1 MKRKFLTLIMFV
13 LASCFSAIIAQTV
26 SVKGKVTDDSKLPMP
41 GVSVVIKGTTR
52 GTSTDMDGNY
62 QLQAKVGEVIE
73 FSSVGFSTVDKK
85 VSGSG
90 NVVLNVQLKENTQ
103 QLGEVVVVGFATQ
116 KKENLTG
123 AVASVD
129 SKALENRPVNNV
141 TQALQGNVSG
151 LNFSVGNGGGQLDSN
166 LSFNIRGTGTIGS
179 GSSASPLVLIDGM
192 EGNINTLNPQ
202 DIESISVL
210 KDAASASIYG
220 SRAAFGVILVTTKS
234 GKDGRM
240 VMNYSTNY
248 RLSSPVGIP
257 EMLDSEEFATYFN
270 EAQKNNGGA
279 PVFEPRIIE
288 KIKAYKAGKLKVA
301 TEWDPNKDGGKGY
314 WSDYMHSWDN
324 VDWFKEFYR
333 TAAPSQEHN
342 FTARGGTEKLKYYV
356 SLGWLDVE
364 GLSRYNTDKM
374 SRYSAQG
381 KISAQILPYLKLDY
395 NSRFSRRDFSRSSYL
410 GGLFFHNIARRWP
423 TLPLKDPNGHYM
435 NGNEISQLNEGRD
448 KTQSD
453 ELTQQLALVFTPI
466 KGWVTNVELNYRT
479 STSFNNWYYL
489 PIYKYGLHGEPIAV
503 SRDGSAPAGHSKIS
517 ESASRYNFFN
527 TNIYSSYTKQIK
539 KHTATVLG
547 GFQSELQKT
556 RSFWASRDEIYSKNS
571 LSLNTTGGKNDD
583 VGGDYQHWST
593 AGFFGRVNYNYDSKY
608 LLEVNARYDGSS
620 RFLRDQRWNLFTSAS
635 VGWNIAKEGFWKK
648 LGKFGEQVSEF
659 KFRGSY
665 GELGN
670 QNTDSWYPFY
680 QTMNVGANNGNWL
693 LNGDK
698 TNTARMPGL
707 IASTLTWE
715 KVASWNAGF
724 DLTAFKNRFKFTF
737 ELFSRKTYNM
747 VGPAPELPPVLGT
760 SPARINNTDMVSNG
774 FEIVTSWKDK
784 IGEDFSYGISANLT
798 DSRQKITKY
807 PNKNNSLGTYR
818 EGQYLG
824 EIWGYETEGIAKTDA
839 EMNEW
844 LRTHNQ
850 SSLGNNWAAGDIMY
864 RDLNGDGKI
873 NGGSNTAD
881 DPGDRKVI
889 GNTTPRYNFGVQVE
903 LKYKNVDFSM
913 FWQGTGKRDLI
924 FNDSPYF
931 KGANLNVWQSAGFKE
946 HLDYFRPENTDSPF
960 GPNVDS
966 YYPRPSMD
974 AGGKNF
980 HSQTRWVQNA
990 AYVRLKNIQLGYTFP
1005 KDIMKTIGIDNLR
1018 IYISADNVF
1027 TFTKLSKVFDPEAN
1041 GGSWGQ
1047 GKLYPL
1053 SRVIST
1059 GLSLTF

>member
-288 KIKAYKAGKLKVA
+288 KIKAYKAGKLKAA

-593 AGFFGRVNYNYDSKY
+593 AGFFGRINYNYDSKY

-747 VGPAPELPPVLGT
+747 VGPAPELPPILGT

>member
-13 LASCFSAIIAQTV
+13 LASCFTAIIAQTV

-453 ELTQQLALVFTPI
+453 ELTQQLALIFTPI

-593 AGFFGRVNYNYDSKY
+593 AGFFGRINYNYDSKY

>member
-1 MKRKFLTLIMFV
+1 MKEKYLTFVMFV
-13 LASCFSAIIAQTV
+13 LGCFLTTLMAQTI
-26 SVKGKVTDDSKLPMP
+26 SVKGKVTDDKKTPLP
-41 GVSVVIKGTTR
+41 GVSVVVKGSTH
-52 GTSTDMDGNY
+52 GTSTDFDGNY
-62 QLQAKVGEVIE
+62 QIQAKAGDVLE
-73 FSSVGFSTVDKK
+73 FSFVGFTTQTKK
-85 VSGSG
+85 VVGGG
-90 NVVLNVQLKENTQ
+90 NSYTVNVQLKEDAQ
-103 QLGEVVVVGFATQ
+103 QLSEVVVVGFATQ

-123 AVASVD
+123 AVTSVD

-179 GSSASPLVLIDGM
+179 GSSGSPLVLIDGM
-192 EGNINTLNPQ
+192 EGDMNTLNPN

-240 VMNYSTNY
+240 TMNYNTNY
-248 RLSSPVGIP
+248 RLASPVGIP
-257 EMLDSEEFATYFN
+257 NMLDSESFAYYFN

-279 PVFEPRIIE
+279 PVFEDRIVQN
-288 KIKAYKAGKLKVA
+288 IKAYKAGLLKDA
-301 TEWDPNKDGGKGY
+301 TDWNPTKDGNGA
-314 WSDYMHSWDN
+314 WNDYKQSWAN

-333 TAAPSQEHN
+333 TSAPSQEHN
-342 FTARGGTEKLKYYV
+342 FTARGGTEKIKYYV
-356 SLGWLDVE
+356 SLGWLDAE

-395 NSRFSRRDFSRSSYL
+395 NSRFSRMDFSRSSYL

-435 NGNEISQLNEGRD
+435 NGNEIAQLNEGRD

-453 ELTQQLALVFTPI
+453 ELTQQLALVFNPI

-489 PIYKYGLHGEPIAV
+489 PIYKYGLHGEPIPI

-517 ESASRYNFFN
+517 EWAARYNFFN
-527 TNIYSSYTKQIK
+527 TNIYSSYTKEIK
-539 KHTATVLG
+539 KHTVTALA
-547 GFQSELQKT
+547 GFQSELFKSRQF
-556 RSFWASRDEIYSKNS
+556 SASRDGLYSKNS
-571 LSLNTTGGKNDD
+571 LSLNTSGGKNDD
-583 VGGDYQHWST
+583 VSGDYQHWST
-593 AGFFGRVNYNYDSKY
+593 AGFFGRLNYNYDSKY

-635 VGWNIAKEGFWKK
+635 VGWNIAKESFWEH
-648 LGKFGEQVSEF
+648 LGKFGEAVSEF
-659 KFRGSY
+659 KLRGSY

-680 QTMNVGANNGNWL
+680 QTMNIGANNGNWL

-698 TNTARMPGL
+698 TNTAYAPGL

-724 DLTAFKNRFKFTF
+724 DLTALKNRFKFTF

-774 FEIVTSWKDK
+774 FEIITSWNDK
-784 IGEDFSYGISANLT
+784 IGENFSYNIKANLT

-807 PNKNNSLGTYR
+807 PNKNNSLGNYY

-824 EIWGYETEGIAKTDA
+824 EIWGYQTRGIAKSDA
-839 EMNEW
+839 EMTEW
-844 LRTHNQ
+844 LKTHDQ
-850 SSLGNNWAAGDIMY
+850 SALGNNWAAGDIMY
-864 RDLNGDGKI
+864 EDLNGDGKI
-873 NGGSNTAD
+873 NGGSNTVN
-881 DPGDRKVI
+881 DPGDRKII
-889 GNTTPRYNFGVQVE
+889 GNTTPRYNFGLLVD
-903 LKYKNVDFSM
+903 LKYKNVYFSM

-931 KGANLNVWQSAGFKE
+931 RGANQNVWQSAGFKE
-946 HLDYFRPENTDSPF
+946 HLDYFRPEGTDSPF
-960 GPNVDS
+960 GPNLDA
-966 YYPRPSMD
+966 YYPRPTMD
-974 AGGKNF
+974 GGGKNF
-980 HSQTRWVQNA
+980 VGQTRWVQNA
-990 AYVRLKNIQLGYTFP
+990 AYVRLKNIQLGYDFP
-1005 KDIMKTIGIDNLR
+1005 SDIMKTIGIDNLR

-1027 TFTKLSKVFDPEAN
+1027 TFTKLSKIFDPEAN

>member
-593 AGFFGRVNYNYDSKY
+593 AGFFGRINYNYDSKY

-747 VGPAPELPPVLGT
+747 VGPAPELPPILGT

>member
-13 LASCFSAIIAQTV
+13 LASCFTAIIAQTV

>member
-13 LASCFSAIIAQTV
+13 LASCFTAIIAQTV

-593 AGFFGRVNYNYDSKY
+593 AGFFGRINYNYDSKY

-747 VGPAPELPPVLGT
+747 VGPAPELPPILGT

>member
-1 MKRKFLTLIMFV
+1 MKEKYLTFVMFV
-13 LASCFSAIIAQTV
+13 LGCFLTTLMAQTI
-26 SVKGKVTDDSKLPMP
+26 SVKGKVTDDKKTPLP
-41 GVSVVIKGTTR
+41 GVSVVVKGSTH
-52 GTSTDMDGNY
+52 GTSTDFDGNY
-62 QLQAKVGEVIE
+62 QIQAKAGDVLE
-73 FSSVGFSTVDKK
+73 FSFVGFTTQTKK
-85 VSGSG
+85 VVGGG
-90 NVVLNVQLKENTQ
+90 NSYTVNVQLKEDTQ
-103 QLGEVVVVGFATQ
+103 QLSEVVVVGFATQ

-123 AVASVD
+123 AVTSVD

-179 GSSASPLVLIDGM
+179 GSSGSPLVLIDGM
-192 EGNINTLNPQ
+192 EGDMNTLNPN

-240 VMNYSTNY
+240 TMNYNTNY
-248 RLSSPVGIP
+248 RLASPVGIP
-257 EMLDSEEFATYFN
+257 NMLDSESFAYYFN

-279 PVFEPRIIE
+279 PVFEDRIVQN
-288 KIKAYKAGKLKVA
+288 IKAYKAGLLKDA
-301 TEWDPNKDGGKGY
+301 TDWNPTKDGNGA
-314 WSDYMHSWDN
+314 WNDYKQSWAN

-333 TAAPSQEHN
+333 TSAPSQEHN
-342 FTARGGTEKLKYYV
+342 FTARGGTEKIKYYV
-356 SLGWLDVE
+356 SLGWLDAE

-374 SRYSAQG
+374 SRYSAHG

-395 NSRFSRRDFSRSSYL
+395 NSRFSRMDFSRSSYL

-435 NGNEISQLNEGRD
+435 NGNEIAQLNEGRD

-453 ELTQQLALVFTPI
+453 ELTQQLALVFNPI

-489 PIYKYGLHGEPIAV
+489 PIYKYGLHGEPIAI

-517 ESASRYNFFN
+517 EWAARYNFFN
-527 TNIYSSYTKQIK
+527 TNIYSSYTKEIK
-539 KHTATVLG
+539 KHTVTALA
-547 GFQSELQKT
+547 GFQSELFKSRQF
-556 RSFWASRDEIYSKNS
+556 SASRDEIYSKNS

-583 VGGDYQHWST
+583 VSGDYQHWAT
-593 AGFFGRVNYNYDSKY
+593 AGFFGRINYNYDSKY
-608 LLEVNARYDGSS
+608 LLEVNVRYDGTS
-620 RFLRDQRWNLFTSAS
+620 RVLRDQRWNLFTSAS
-635 VGWNIAKEGFWKK
+635 VGWNIAKESFWEH
-648 LGKFGEQVSEF
+648 LGKFGEAVSEF
-659 KFRGSY
+659 KLRGSY

-680 QTMNVGANNGNWL
+680 QTMNIGANNGNWL

-698 TNTARMPGL
+698 TNTAYAPGL

-724 DLTAFKNRFKFTF
+724 DLTALKNRFKFTF

-760 SPARINNTDMVSNG
+760 APARINNTDMVSNG
-774 FEIVTSWKDK
+774 FEIITSWNDK
-784 IGEDFSYGISANLT
+784 IGENFSYNIKANLT

-807 PNKNNSLGTYR
+807 PNKNNSLGTYY

-824 EIWGYETEGIAKTDA
+824 EIWGYQTRGIAKSDA
-839 EMNEW
+839 EMTEW
-844 LRTHNQ
+844 LKTHDQ
-850 SSLGNNWAAGDIMY
+850 SALGNNWAAGDIMY
-864 RDLNGDGKI
+864 EDLNGDGKI
-873 NGGSNTAD
+873 NGGSNTVN
-881 DPGDRKVI
+881 DPGDRKII
-889 GNTTPRYNFGVQVE
+889 GNTTPRYNFGLLVD
-903 LKYKNVDFSM
+903 LKYKNVYFSI

-931 KGANLNVWQSAGFKE
+931 RGANQNVWQSAGFKE
-946 HLDYFRPENTDSPF
+946 HLDYFRPEGTDSPF
-960 GPNVDS
+960 GPNVDA
-966 YYPRPSMD
+966 YYPRPTMD
-974 AGGKNF
+974 GGGKNF
-980 HSQTRWVQNA
+980 VGQTRWVQNA
-990 AYVRLKNIQLGYTFP
+990 AYVRLKNIQLGYDFP
-1005 KDIMKTIGIDNLR
+1005 SDIMKTIGIDNLR

-1027 TFTKLSKVFDPEAN
+1027 TFTKLSKIFDPEAN

>member
-1 MKRKFLTLIMFV
+1 MKEKYLTFVMFV
-13 LASCFSAIIAQTV
+13 LGCFLTTLMAQTI
-26 SVKGKVTDDSKLPMP
+26 SVKGKVTDDKKTPLP
-41 GVSVVIKGTTR
+41 GVSVVVKGSTH
-52 GTSTDMDGNY
+52 GTSTDFDGNY
-62 QLQAKVGEVIE
+62 QIQAKAGDVLE
-73 FSSVGFSTVDKK
+73 FSFVGFTTQTKK
-85 VSGSG
+85 VVGGG
-90 NVVLNVQLKENTQ
+90 NSYTVNMQLKEDTH
-103 QLGEVVVVGFATQ
+103 QLTEVVVVGFATQ

-129 SKALENRPVNNV
+129 AKALENRPVNNV

-151 LNFSVGNGGGQLDSN
+151 VNFSVGNGGGQLDSN

-179 GSSASPLVLIDGM
+179 GSSANPLVLIDGM
-192 EGNINTLNPQ
+192 EGDMNTLNPN

-240 VMNYSTNY
+240 VINYSTNY
-248 RLSSPVGIP
+248 RLASPVGLP
-257 EMLDSEEFATYFN
+257 EMLDSEDFANYFN

-279 PVFEPRIIE
+279 PVFEDRIIQN
-288 KIKAYKAGKLKVA
+288 IKAYKAGKLKDA
-301 TEWDPNKDGGKGY
+301 TDWNPTKDGNGA
-314 WSDYMHSWDN
+314 WNDYKQSWAN

-333 TAAPSQEHN
+333 ASTPSQEHN
-342 FTARGGTEKLKYYV
+342 FTARGGTEKIQYYV
-356 SLGWLDVE
+356 SLGWLDAE

-381 KISAQILPYLKLDY
+381 KISAQILPYLKLNY

-435 NGNEISQLNEGRD
+435 NGNEIAQLNEGRD
-448 KTQSD
+448 KTQRD
-453 ELTQQLALVFTPI
+453 ELTQQLALVFNPI

-479 STSFNNWYYL
+479 STIFNNWYYL
-489 PIYKYGLHGEPIAV
+489 PIYKYGLHGEPIPI
-503 SRDGSAPAGHSKIS
+503 SRDGEAPAGHSKIS
-517 ESASRYNFFN
+517 EWAARYNFFN
-527 TNIYSSYTKQIK
+527 TNIYSSYTKEIK
-539 KHTATVLG
+539 KHTVTALA
-547 GFQSELQKT
+547 GFQSELFKSRQF
-556 RSFWASRDEIYSKNS
+556 SASRDEIYSKNS

-583 VGGDYQHWST
+583 VSGDYQHWAT
-593 AGFFGRVNYNYDSKY
+593 AGFFGRLNYNYDSKY
-608 LLEVNARYDGSS
+608 LLEVNARYDGTS

-635 VGWNIAKEGFWKK
+635 VGWNIAKEGFWKHF
-648 LGKFGEQVSEF
+648 GKFGEAVSEF

-680 QTMNVGANNGNWL
+680 QTMNIGANNGSWL

-698 TNTARMPGL
+698 TNTAKMPGL
-707 IASTLTWE
+707 VASTLTWE
-715 KVASWNAGF
+715 KVASWNVGF
-724 DLTAFKNRFKFTF
+724 DLTALKNRLKFTF

-747 VGPAPELPPVLGT
+747 VGPAPQLPPVLGT
-760 SPARINNTDMVSNG
+760 APARINNTDMVSNG
-774 FEIVTSWKDK
+774 FEIITSWKDK

-807 PNKNNSLGTYR
+807 PNKNKSLGTFY

-824 EIWGYETEGIAKTDA
+824 EIWGYQTRGIAKTDA
-839 EMNEW
+839 EMTEW
-844 LRTHNQ
+844 LKTHDQ
-850 SSLGNNWAAGDIMY
+850 SALGNNWAAGDIMY
-864 RDLNGDGKI
+864 EDLNGDGKI
-873 NGGSNTAD
+873 NSGANTLD

-931 KGANLNVWQSAGFKE
+931 RGANQNVWQSAGFKE
-946 HLDYFRPENTDSPF
+946 HLDYFRPEGTNSPF
-960 GPNVDS
+960 GSNVNA
-966 YYPRPSMD
+966 YYPRPTMD
-974 AGGKNF
+974 GGGKNF
-980 HSQTRWVQNA
+980 ASQTRWVQNA

-1005 KDIMKTIGIDNLR
+1005 TDIMKTIGIDNLR

-1027 TFTKLSKVFDPEAN
+1027 TFTKLSKIFDPEAN